1 MDLNDISQQS
11 KKVAGDVI
19 DNVKKKG
26 HQVADNIS
34 EVTKNKAE
42 DITEEAI
49 VTAVDKAIN
58 MIEIASQRVK
68 EKELTAEN
76 VSLEV
81 SLQIVGVAEI
91 KMRAHIPTN
100 SDGESE
106 IIDVDVS

>member
-1 MDLNDISQQS
+1 MDLNNISQQS
-11 KKVAGDVI
+11 KKAAEDLV

-26 HQVADNIS
+26 QKMADNIS

-49 VTAVDKAIN
+49 VTAVDKAIHI
-58 MIEIASQRVK
+58 IEIASQRVK
-68 EKELTAEN
+68 EKQVTAEN

-81 SLQIVGVAEI
+81 NLKIVGVAEI
-91 KMRAHIPTN
+91 KMRAHIPTS

>member
-1 MDLNDISQQS
+1 MDLNNIPKQSQ
-11 KKVAGDVI
+11 KAAEDLV

-26 HQVADNIS
+26 QQMADNIS

-49 VTAVDKAIN
+49 VAAVDKAIN
-58 MIEIASQRVK
+58 IIEIASQRVK
-68 EKELTAEN
+68 EKQVTAEN

-81 SLQIVGVAEI
+81 NLKIVGIAEI
-91 KMRAHIPTN
+91 KMRAHIPT

-106 IIDVDVS
+106 ITNVNVS

>member
-1 MDLNDISQQS
+1 MDLNNISQQS
-11 KKVAGDVI
+11 KKVAEDVI

-26 HQVADNIS
+26 QQVADNIS

-42 DITEEAI
+42 DVTEEAI

-58 MIEIASQRVK
+58 VIEIASQRVK
-68 EKELTAEN
+68 EKEITAEN

-81 SLQIVGVAEI
+81 SLQIAGVAEI
-91 KMRAHIPTN
+91 KMRAHIPTS

>member
-11 KKVAGDVI
+11 KKLAEDAI

-26 HQVADNIS
+26 KQVADNIS
-34 EVTKNKAE
+34 EITQNKAD

-49 VTAVDKAIN
+49 ITAVDKAIDA
-58 MIEIASQRVK
+58 IKIASQRVK
-68 EKELTAEN
+68 EKELIAEN

-81 SLQIVGVAEI
+81 SLQIAGVAEL

-100 SDGESE
+100 SEGSSE
-106 IIDVDVS
+106 ILDVDVS